1 MVERAFPSFSKS
13 QKKTVFPISNL
24 WSGAE
29 QGKMYARLDIGN
41 ARTKKAQAVWKY
53 KSVMECFTLGSTVYY
68 YFFMDFFLLCNPW
81 NVKTLKFELSDDV
94 KRNSM
99 RMIVET
105 YTKCNIRNIV
115 TAAS

>member
-1 MVERAFPSFSKS
+1 MVERAFLSFCKS

-53 KSVMECFTLGSTVYY
+53 KSVMECFTLGSTVCI
-68 YFFMDFFLLCNPW
+68 FFSFMDFFLLYNPW
-81 NVKTLKFELSDDV
+81 NFKTK
-94 KRNSM
+94 
-99 RMIVET
+99 I
-105 YTKCNIRNIV
+105 
-115 TAAS
+115 